1 MTHESR
7 DEDVGVGV
15 QDSGLER
22 EVQNG
27 LGPDLVVRQKNQ
39 VLQVR
44 SRLQA
49 TQGHPTAKK
58 RANEVKKGKDRW
70 VTWASF
76 GHAMNNNF
84 VRIELVPS
92 KEQKVHKNR
101 QQVISVWYGSVQLTA
116 DVLEPYSV
124 RK

>member
-58 RANEVKKGKDRW
+58 NGQTK
-70 VTWASF
+70 
-76 GHAMNNNF
+76 
-84 VRIELVPS
+84 
-92 KEQKVHKNR
+92 
-101 QQVISVWYGSVQLTA
+101 
-116 DVLEPYSV
+116 
-124 RK
+124 

>member
-58 RANEVKKGKDRW
+58 RVNEVKKAPDVG
-70 VTWASF
+70 
-76 GHAMNNNF
+76 G
-84 VRIELVPS
+84 P
-92 KEQKVHKNR
+92 
-101 QQVISVWYGSVQLTA
+101 GSA
-116 DVLEPYSV
+116 DAIAGAK
-124 RK
+124 RKREK